1 MSTKPVCM
9 VLGAG
14 AGIGGNVAKKFA
26 SEGYHA
32 VLARRSDKE
41 GLDRLVKD
49 ITDAGGAASGRMVN
63 AVEDNAIEDLIVDVE
78 KNIGPIE
85 VMIFNL
91 GAQFGNRTLE
101 ETPLKLFELGWRM
114 TSMALFR
121 VAKTLAP
128 IMAERGGGK
137 ILVTSATSAMRGNA
151 GQHAHAAA
159 IGGRRL
165 LCQSLNAELSV
176 KGIHIC
182 HIYIDAAIEAPD
194 TLGKLLGPEQFEKLL
209 NERGR
214 GKDHLVVPEKVADTY
229 FHIAHQHRSAWSHEV
244 DIRPFSEQPWW
255 NNRNE
260 WQTGRGKK
268 P

>member
-1 MSTKPVCM
+1 MSSKPVCL

-26 SEGYHA
+26 AEGYHA

-41 GLDRLVKD
+41 GLEKLVGD
-49 ITDAGGAASGRMVN
+49 IKSAGGEASGRIVN
-63 AVEDNAIEDLIVDVE
+63 AIEDNAIENLIADVE
-78 KNIGPIE
+78 KNIGAIE
-85 VMIFNL
+85 VLIFNL

-114 TSMALFR
+114 TSLALFR
-121 VAKTLAP
+121 AAKTLAP
-128 IMAERGGGK
+128 IMEERGGGK

-165 LCQSLNAELSV
+165 LCQSLNAELSS

-194 TLGKLLGPEQFEKLL
+194 TLGKLLGAETFNKLL
-209 NERGR
+209 DAKGR
-214 GKDHLVVPEKVADTY
+214 GKDQLVVPAKVADTY
-229 FHIAHQHRSAWSHEV
+229 YHIAHQHRSAWSHEV
-244 DIRPFSEQPWW
+244 DIRPFTEQPWW
-255 NNRNE
+255 NN
-260 WQTGRGKK
+260 
-268 P
+268 